1 MLHANEAPA
10 PDPNAK
16 RIRAWR
22 GAEGFFRVGQ
32 EASGRWT
39 LVDPED
45 RPFLAKIVHGVRGP
59 AAASDGEIAPDSVAR
74 LRHWGFNV
82 LGAGSE
88 PATRDEGLAFIGTV
102 DFLRTPGAIAA
113 GAVRLPDVFDPDW
126 PLRALARAHEACAPL
141 ALERQVLGWVTDDC
155 AAWAQ
160 PSAAG
165 GPTLLQVCLSLEPG
179 YAAYHAAWEFVLA
192 PHRGRI
198 DALAR
203 AWGVSLANKEVVREL
218 TRAEE
223 GLSTRGYLRDETR
236 WTREFARRYFSATA
250 AAIRAAAPH
259 HLVLGCRFAG
269 PTSATL
275 LTECSYPAVD
285 LALRDWRD
293 LPPAGEAETPSP
305 VIASEV
311 NWVSPEFLKLPAA
324 ARVLRLTSVE
334 WMLRRAR
341 TALDRMA
348 RHPAVVGYAWG
359 QWQDEPGEQPPF
371 ARGLVHVNGAEA
383 REHTELLTQ
392 FNGRAESLRSGA
404 GLSFLRP

>member
-1 MLHANEAPA
+1 MLRANEAPA
-10 PDPNAK
+10 ATPDAK
-16 RIRAWR
+16 SIRAWR
-22 GAEGFFRVGQ
+22 GAEGFFRVGLQ
-32 EASGRWT
+32 AGGRWT
-39 LVDPED
+39 LVDPEG
-45 RPFLAKIVHGVRGP
+45 RSFVAKAVHGVRPP
-59 AAASDGEIAPDSVAR
+59 ATAIDGEPAPDSVAR
-74 LRHWGFNV
+74 LRRWGFNV
-82 LGAGSE
+82 VGIGSD
-88 PATRDEGLAFIGTV
+88 PATRDEGLAFIGNV
-102 DFLRTPGAIAA
+102 EFVRTPGAIAV
-113 GAVRLPDVFDPDW
+113 GDVRLPDVFDPDW
-126 PLRALARAHEACAPL
+126 PQRALARAHEVCAPL
-141 ALERQVLGWVTDDC
+141 ALERQVLGWVTDDH

-160 PSAAG
+160 PSTPG
-165 GPTLLQVCLSLEPG
+165 RPTLLQMCLSLEPG

-203 AWGVSLANKEVVREL
+203 AWGVALANKEVLREL

-223 GLSTRGYLRDETR
+223 GLGTRGYLRDEAR

-259 HLVLGCRFAG
+259 HLVLGCRFSGAV
-269 PTSATL
+269 SAPL
-275 LTECSYPAVD
+275 LAECAYPAVD

-293 LPPAGEAETPSP
+293 LPPASEAETPAP

-324 ARVLRLTSVE
+324 ARVLRLTTVE

-371 ARGLVHVNGAEA
+371 ARGLVHVDGAEA

-392 FNGRAESLRSGA
+392 FNGRAESLRGGA
-404 GLSFLRP
+404 ALSFLRP